1 MAALAKV
8 GRFLYTE
15 RMSMKKKIIIIGLV
29 IITLGIGG
37 YILTVNWGSDA
48 PTWQDIGT
56 LPPQAGLPVPV
67 EATRQAIYNALQ
79 KDDHAALG
87 RLIKP
92 TQFKYTF
99 GENIPAGPIAYWQE
113 QRKEGPRD
121 PFMEMKKVL
130 TMPYDKQLQY
140 YVWPGVF
147 VRGAEEWT
155 AEDKETLKKIA
166 TTEEIKGYRNFGAY
180 IGYRV
185 GIREDGTW
193 VYFIAGD

>member
-1 MAALAKV
+1 
-8 GRFLYTE
+8 
-15 RMSMKKKIIIIGLV
+15 MSMKKKIIIIGLV
-29 IITLGIGG
+29 LIALGIGG
-37 YILTVNWGSDA
+37 YILMVNRGGQVSNTWEDA
-48 PTWQDIGT
+48 ST
-56 LPPQAGLPVPV
+56 LTPQAGLPPKV
-67 EATRQAIYNALQ
+67 EVTRQAIYNALQ
-79 KDDHAALG
+79 ADNHAALG

-121 PFMEMKKVL
+121 PFAEMKKVL
-130 TMPYDKQLQY
+130 QMPYDKQLSY

-155 AEDKETLKKIA
+155 AEDKETLAKIA
-166 TTEEIKGYRNFGAY
+166 TVEEIKGYKDFGAY

-185 GIREDGTW
+185 GIHEDGTW